1 MSRAALVLFL
11 ISWPFSWLRAQSSLS
26 VTDLLPEVLH
36 FLEVEPGGHADR
48 AKLFSD
54 LVIMPHPEIYDRPDV
69 FKTDLNSLQDYLEQ
83 LHPYLPAI
91 RELHTRFQREQAA
104 VEQNFLH
111 AFPDFD
117 GSRVRIYL
125 MCSLFRFD
133 GKVPSNN
140 PRLLMLGI
148 DGIAKFHGSGARL
161 SVIISHELFHLY
173 HFQVNPMP
181 ADPDEL
187 PLYRLVWQEGLATY
201 VSQQLNPG
209 SSLADVLLDPRL
221 AGEGPRFVQTVTRQ
235 LLLDLDSTD
244 DLTAA
249 TYLSFRRAGQIPA
262 RMGYLIGY
270 DVARSL
276 GKTRSLH
283 ELALLRGPFLRHL
296 ILKELKSLAANT
308 LQ

>member
-1 MSRAALVLFL
+1 M
-11 ISWPFSWLRAQSSLS
+11 IGWPFSWLQAQSSLS
-26 VTDLLPEVLH
+26 VTDLFPEVFH
-36 FLEVEPGGHADR
+36 FLEVEPGEQADR

-54 LVIMPHPEIYDRPDV
+54 LVIRPHPEIYDRPDV

-83 LHPYLPAI
+83 LQPYLPAI

-104 VEQNFLH
+104 VERNFLQ

-148 DGIAKFHGSGARL
+148 DGIAKFHGTGARL
-161 SVIISHELFHLY
+161 AVILSHELFHLY

-187 PLYRLVWQEGLATY
+187 PLYRLIWQEGLATY

-221 AGEGPRFVQTVTRQ
+221 AGEGPRFVQTATRQ

-249 TYLSFRRAGQIPA
+249 TYLSFRRAGQVPA
-262 RMGYLIGY
+262 RLGYLIGY

-296 ILKELKSLAANT
+296 MLKELKNLAANT

>member
-11 ISWPFSWLRAQSSLS
+11 IGWPFSWLQAQSSLS
-26 VTDLLPEVLH
+26 VTDLLPEVFH
-36 FLEVEPGGHADR
+36 FLEVEPGEQADR

-54 LVIMPHPEIYDRPDV
+54 LVIRPHPEIYDRPDV

-83 LHPYLPAI
+83 LQPYLPAI

-104 VEQNFLH
+104 VERNFLQ

-148 DGIAKFHGSGARL
+148 DGIAKFHGTGARL
-161 SVIISHELFHLY
+161 AVILSHELFHLY

-187 PLYRLVWQEGLATY
+187 PLYRLIWQEGLATY

-221 AGEGPRFVQTVTRQ
+221 AGEGPRFVQTATRQ

-249 TYLSFRRAGQIPA
+249 TYLSFRRAGQVPA
-262 RMGYLIGY
+262 RLGYLIGY

-296 ILKELKSLAANT
+296 MLKELKNLAANT

>member
-1 MSRAALVLFL
+1 MARAALVLFL
-11 ISWPFSWLRAQSSLS
+11 IGWPFSWLRAQTSLS
-26 VTDLLPEVLH
+26 VTDLLPEVFH
-36 FLEVEPGGHADR
+36 FLDVEPGGQADR
-48 AKLFSD
+48 AKLFSE
-54 LVIMPHPEIYDRPDV
+54 LVIRPHPEIYDRPDV
-69 FKTDLNSLQDYLEQ
+69 FKTDLNSLQDYLGQ
-83 LHPYLPAI
+83 LHAYLPAI
-91 RELHTRFQREQAA
+91 RELHTRFQREQSA
-104 VEQNFLH
+104 VEQNFLQ

-148 DGIAKFHGSGARL
+148 DGIAKFHGTGARL
-161 SVIISHELFHLY
+161 SVILSHELFHLY
-173 HFQVNPMP
+173 HFQVNPLP

-187 PLYRLVWQEGLATY
+187 PLYRLIWQEGLATY

-209 SSLADVLLDPRL
+209 SSLADALLDPRL